1 MELPKY
7 ENTRSDSEDNDS
19 DTNSAVSSNYVS
31 REATLKTDIEDYES
45 DDDNDVQTSNSIL
58 GDGSIFKPV
67 LNGNVFTVPGSDHS
81 IYIGLK
87 EKQNLF
93 IAGIFDTQIVKGG
106 IIYNSNHYNASSRQT
121 LNMWH
126 PMSSSVPAIVS
137 SFYAGWK
144 EPILQKSKLA
154 VIPSLNPEEFT
165 CIIKLSNNK
174 HYNGITEGHKLLSD
188 LNYFWKPR
196 NGDGNQFLHHDS
208 TFTLLDEQ
216 RDIFTPL
223 EISNQW
229 TQTLKQLQLQHNNSE
244 LDTRIMIIG
253 GKNSGKSTILRLLIE
268 KLLNQDLGQEDN
280 DTESIANNPLW
291 YLDLDPGQP
300 EYSDPECVSLGQIE
314 YNTNVK
320 PLGTTFG
327 QCGFNK
333 LRQHFLGVN
342 SPQDNPELYLS
353 LIDELFEYFEE
364 QYFTGTSLL
373 NLPGWIKGFGIT
385 IINHVI
391 EKYRPTHI
399 IMLEYA
405 NRLNF
410 EEVYIPQT
418 FTSNLRENYS
428 PNIIRL
434 PPHKSSSTNDDVYN
448 QLKFQA
454 SQLRTFRTLLLFH
467 KQLERDNHCFNFN
480 FKPLLATTPLQV
492 SIGGKNCINGIYL
505 MEEFQNLHKDDI
517 KGVLEG
523 CIVGIHKFVKD
534 FDNNT
539 DKELQNMTEHH
550 GIYPLIK
557 GKRAPKNFQ
566 YVTLGLIHSI
576 DERNSLINIYVPE
589 LEADTLSNSKEDF
602 QWILVRGKTETP
614 MCELYPPKR
623 VIGEYI
629 NMNDQ
634 SIPYISTQRAKKQEH
649 VWKVRKNIQRR
660 GHFMK

>member
-1 MELPKY
+1 MEFPKY
-7 ENTRSDSEDNDS
+7 EATRSDSEDDDS
-19 DTNSAVSSNYVS
+19 DTNSAVSSNFIS
-31 REATLKTDIEDYES
+31 RETTLKTDIEDYES
-45 DDDNDVQTSNSIL
+45 DDDVVRDSTSIL
-58 GDGSIFKPV
+58 GTGTSFKPV
-67 LNGNVFTVPGSDHS
+67 LNNNVFNVPGCDHS

-87 EKQNLF
+87 EKQTLF
-93 IAGIFDTQIVKGG
+93 VAGIFDIQIVKGG
-106 IIYNSNHYNASSRQT
+106 IIYNNNHYNASNKQI

-154 VIPSLNPEEFT
+154 VMPTLDPEQFT
-165 CIIKLSNNK
+165 CIIKVSNNK
-174 HYNGITEGHKLLSD
+174 NFNGITEGYKLLSD
-188 LNYFWKPR
+188 FNFFWIPR
-196 NGDGNQFLHHDS
+196 NSGGHQFVNEES

-216 RDIFTPL
+216 KDIFTPL
-223 EISNQW
+223 EIPHQW
-229 TQTLKQLQLQHNNSE
+229 TQMLENLQLQHNNSD

-268 KLLNQDLGQEDN
+268 KMSNQEQSQENNNIDSN
-280 DTESIANNPLW
+280 TNNPLW

-300 EYSDPECVSLGQIE
+300 EYSDPECVSLGHID

-342 SPQDNPELYLS
+342 SPQENPELYLS
-353 LIDELFEYFEE
+353 LIDDLFEYFED

-373 NLPGWIKGFGIT
+373 NLPGWIKGFGIN

-391 EKYRPTHI
+391 AKYKPTHI

-410 EEVYIPQT
+410 EEVFIPQN
-418 FTSNLRENYS
+418 FTSNLRENYAPS
-428 PNIIRL
+428 IIRL
-434 PPHKSSSTNDDVYN
+434 SPHKSSSTNDDVYN

-467 KQLERDNHCFNFN
+467 KQFDKNNHTYNFD

-505 MEEFQNLHKDDI
+505 MEEFQNLHKNDI

-523 CIVGIHKFVKD
+523 CIVGIHKYVKNPD
-534 FDNNT
+534 DDNN
-539 DKELQNMTEHH
+539 KELENIIEQH
-550 GIYPLIK
+550 GIYPLVK
-557 GKRAPKNFQ
+557 GRRAPKDFQ
-566 YVTLGLIHSI
+566 YFTLGLIHSI
-576 DERNSLINIYVPE
+576 NEADNLVNVYVPDVAVE
-589 LEADTLSNSKEDF
+589 TLSNPKQTS
-602 QWILVRGKTETP
+602 QWVLVRGKTETP

-623 VIGEYI
+623 VISEYI

-634 SIPYISTQRAKKQEH
+634 PIPYISTQRAKKHEH